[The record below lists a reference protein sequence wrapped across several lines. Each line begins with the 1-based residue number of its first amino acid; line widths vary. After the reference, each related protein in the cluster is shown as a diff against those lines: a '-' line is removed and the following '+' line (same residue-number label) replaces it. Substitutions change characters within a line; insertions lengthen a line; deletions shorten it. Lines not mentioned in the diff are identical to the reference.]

1 MDCNGHCGI
10 SAKTYVSIKYMI
22 VIWDCGTK
30 YQEAVPLC
38 SIDAATVA
46 EELVK
51 LFFRVGIPVDILI
64 D

>member
-1 MDCNGHCGI
+1 
-10 SAKTYVSIKYMI
+10 MI